1 MKKNEFLNELRKR
14 LIGLPNTDI
23 EDRLSFYSEAID
35 DRIDEGKNEEEA
47 VADLG
52 SIDEIVNEIAKDT
65 PLLKLVKEKV
75 KPKRSLRAWEIVLI
89 IASFPLWFPLALTAL
104 ILILVAYLL
113 VWVFVIVSYALEGS
127 FIGAALGGLVAF
139 TAYLADGSFNLLPLG
154 ASIMCLG
161 AALLFVFACI
171 GVTKITFQL
180 SKKMVIGIKKAFIK
194 KGNN

>member
-35 DRIDEGKNEEEA
+35 DRIDEGKSEEEA

-89 IASFPLWFPLALTAL
+89 IVGFPLWFPLALTAL
-104 ILILVAYLL
+104 VLILVAYLL
-113 VWVFVIVSYALEGS
+113 VWVFVIVSYTIEGS
-127 FIGAALGGLVAF
+127 LVGVALGGLVAF
-139 TAYLADGSFNLLPLG
+139 TAYLTDGTLLPLG

-161 AALLFVFACI
+161 AAILFVFACI
-171 GVTKITFQL
+171 GITKATFQL
-180 SKKMVIGIKKAFIK
+180 SKKMVIAIKKAFIK

>member
-35 DRIDEGKNEEEA
+35 DRIDEGK
-47 VADLG
+47 
-52 SIDEIVNEIAKDT
+52 IDEIVNEIAKDT

-89 IASFPLWFPLALTAL
+89 IVGFPLWFPLALTAL
-104 ILILVAYLL
+104 VLILVAYLL
-113 VWVFVIVSYALEGS
+113 VWVFVIVSYTIEGS
-127 FIGAALGGLVAF
+127 LVGVALGGLVAF
-139 TAYLADGSFNLLPLG
+139 TAYLTDGTLNLLPLG

-161 AALLFVFACI
+161 AAILFVFACI
-171 GVTKITFQL
+171 GITKATFQL
-180 SKKMVIGIKKAFIK
+180 SKKMVIAIKKAFIK